1 MYEDDNFF
9 WESVEEFMLDYPIA
23 CAILIFCGA
32 LLLLLLL
39 LLFAVCPVLIPYFV
53 GAIIISVAIW
63 KFLKWGINHYNR

>member
-1 MYEDDNFF
+1 MCENNNYF
-9 WESVEEFMLDYPIA
+9 WEFADEYISNYPIA
-23 CAILIFCGA
+23 CAILIFCVA

-39 LLFAVCPVLIPYFV
+39 LLFAVYPVLIPYFV